1 MSKLHI
7 QFYLHNNRTHTAE
20 LAGAVELG
28 RQMDEHERLNC
39 LFPKAGKE
47 GEDRIAFAPL
57 EKIAISRRQIV
68 VEPLGGPRLRLTN
81 RDKHRHLVLTDGSIG
96 PSVSREV
103 RAPYQFEVG
112 EYRFRIV
119 DEADQGCGSFET
131 NIGRSLPAAPMSAMM
146 RSLGSDQ
153 SKQLID
159 WLKAITDVLQSAA
172 HSADFFQQAAAAIV
186 DLIGLDSG
194 RVLLFEGGQW
204 NIAASYSAQSADC
217 SQLRHSFS
225 HSILDEVRAEKR
237 TKTLRD
243 ASNFQHLE
251 SLQEVETVVVSPIFN
266 RRGDVIGALYGD
278 RQRRDAPREFNV
290 AGITEADKMLI
301 ETLAGGLGTGLARLE
316 QEQAALSERVRF
328 EQFFTPALAR
338 QLAEDPDLLDG
349 RFAEVS
355 LLFCDIRGFSTV
367 SGQLGAAGTMDWI
380 NDVLGALSQCVLDC
394 HGVLVD
400 YTGDELFAMWG
411 APVEQPD
418 HADLACRTAIA
429 MFEALREVSDRWRD
443 RIGGDTRVGIGI
455 NTGEA
460 RVGNTGSR
468 HKFKYGALGSAVNLA
483 SRVQG
488 ATKYLRTKILITKKT
503 RVRLSAEFAIRRL
516 CTVKVVNIPE
526 EVDLYELRPQ
536 PPAEF
541 AELRK
546 SYEEAL
552 QSFDSQQCEQAFG
565 QLCTLLSRFSGDGP
579 SLALL
584 GRLVPVLDDP
594 RKFSRVWELPGK

>member
-7 QFYLHNNRTHTAE
+7 QFYLHNNRIHTAE
-20 LAGAVELG
+20 LTGPIELG
-28 RQMDEHERLNC
+28 RQMDEHERLNWT
-39 LFPKAGKE
+39 FPKAGKE

-57 EKIAISRRQIV
+57 ETTPISRRQLVI
-68 VEPLGGPRLRLTN
+68 EPVGEMRLKLTN
-81 RDKHRHLVLTDGSIG
+81 RDKHRHLVLPGGSIG
-96 PSVSREV
+96 PGASREV
-103 RAPYQFEVG
+103 HAPFEFSLA
-112 EYRFRIV
+112 EYRFV
-119 DEADQGCGSFET
+119 VNDAEQETGSVNT
-131 NIGRSLPAAPMSAMM
+131 HVGRRLAAGPMSVVM
-146 RSLGSDQ
+146 RSLGNDQ
-153 SKQLID
+153 SRQLID

-194 RVLLFEGGQW
+194 RVLLFENDQW
-204 NIAASYSAQSADC
+204 NIAATYSARSID
-217 SQLRHSFS
+217 SSHLRHSFS
-225 HSILDEVRAEKR
+225 HSILDEVRAEKK

-243 ASNFQHLE
+243 TSNFQHLE
-251 SLQEVETVVVSPIFN
+251 SLQQVETVVVAPILN
-266 RRGDVIGALYGD
+266 RCGDVIGALYGD
-278 RQRRDAPREFNV
+278 RQRRDSLREF
-290 AGITEADKMLI
+290 AAPGITEADKMLI

-328 EQFFTPALAR
+328 EQFFTPALAK
-338 QLAEDPDLLDG
+338 QLTDDPDLLNG

-380 NDVLGALSQCVLDC
+380 NDVLGVLSQCVLD
-394 HGVLVD
+394 HQGVLVD

-411 APVEQPD
+411 APLEQPD
-418 HADLACRTAIA
+418 HAELACRTAIK
-429 MFEALREVSDRWRD
+429 MFDALKEVSDRWRD

-468 HKFKYGALGSAVNLA
+468 QKFKYGALGSAVNLA

-503 RVRLSAEFAIRRL
+503 RVRLSAEFATRRL

-526 EVDLYELRPQ
+526 EVDLYELCPE

-541 AELRK
+541 AELRT

-552 QSFDSQQCEQAFG
+552 ASFDNQQCEQAFG

-584 GRLVPVLDDP
+584 GRLVPVLDDA
-594 RKFSRVWELPGK
+594 RKFSRIWELPGK